1 MEHVHGRGKVARR
14 GVKDPEKKQ
23 IGASRVILS
32 TDVFSANSRATRCT
46 LGDMIYKKQAEK

>member
-1 MEHVHGRGKVARR
+1 MEDVDGAAKVVRR
-14 GVKDPEKKQ
+14 GVKGPEKES

-46 LGDMIYKKQAEK
+46 LGDMIYKKKAEK